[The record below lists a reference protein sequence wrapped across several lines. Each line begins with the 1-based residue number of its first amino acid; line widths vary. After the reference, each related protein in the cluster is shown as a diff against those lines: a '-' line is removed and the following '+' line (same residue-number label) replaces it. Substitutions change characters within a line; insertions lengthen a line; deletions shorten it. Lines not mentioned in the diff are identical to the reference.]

1 MSRTMASGAGRSAR
15 IGALLILAFGLTA
28 ASAAEPAGQAGA
40 GAAAW
45 ADCQQAPTRRCVL
58 RHAVEVALRL
68 QRDANATS
76 QSELATDQQLALYR
90 IAIAQFELG
99 LTQEASET
107 IDLVSTPQTTLGRA
121 RIKAAAGKLDE
132 AARIAGAAPRRG
144 QAIGMIAVVEGEAG
158 TIDAALRRVQS
169 VEDARERAVA
179 IRRAAWG
186 LRFIAAQRGED
197 GKLAEALR
205 LSQSIKVPPHDPWTR
220 VPALQIIVD
229 AQIRTGRIAEAM
241 QAVRSVEDA
250 RERQSVLASAMLG
263 LAHAGRVSE
272 ALLAFDDPDERSRAL
287 GLTALTQ
294 LWRGTLAQEPLP
306 INPLPSDMPMVGSL
320 FNRLLDIAADAA
332 DVQGK
337 VDPEALAIAKSISDR
352 FDRER
357 ALRIVAM
364 GQAKAGEPDQAAEA
378 AKLITSESTSR
389 FEVLLAVGL
398 AQARAGQRAQAVA
411 TFDEAA
417 RFAGAKP
424 SATVLGRFV
433 DYLQTKLS
441 VISIDW
447 SYLLPDLGIAEAKAD
462 LIAEAM
468 AVAESIKGKGD
479 RASVLSEVARAQA
492 RAGRTADALQTAD
505 IVKALGGGDWEV
517 EELIVVGLAE
527 GGHVGEL
534 IPTLE
539 RFSRSSER
547 ARLFIRVA
555 APAAAIL
562 LARAGNGSGAQRV
575 AQMLEKTEPSTWIET
590 LAQVALALR
599 HAGAD
604 ADAAAA
610 IRTAMDSIASGPE
623 RQLPEKLA
631 YLSYAL
637 AD

>member
-1 MSRTMASGAGRSAR
+1 
-15 IGALLILAFGLTA
+15 LILTFGLAA
-28 ASAAEPAGQAGA
+28 ASAAEPDGQAGA

-45 ADCQQAPTRRCVL
+45 SDCQQAPTRRCVL

-76 QSELATDQQLALYR
+76 QFELAKAQQSALYG
-90 IAIAQFELG
+90 IAIAQLELG

-320 FNRLLDIAADAA
+320 FNRLLDIESDRGPEIGADAA

-337 VDPEALAIAKSISDR
+337 VDAEALAIARSISDR
-352 FDRER
+352 FDREK

-364 GQAKAGEPDQAAEA
+364 AQAKAGEPDQAAEA

-424 SATVLGRFV
+424 SATLLGRFV

-441 VISIDW
+441 VIGVDW
-447 SYLLPDLGIAEAKAD
+447 SYLVPDLGIAEAKAD

-575 AQMLEKTEPSTWIET
+575 AQMLEKTEPSAWIET